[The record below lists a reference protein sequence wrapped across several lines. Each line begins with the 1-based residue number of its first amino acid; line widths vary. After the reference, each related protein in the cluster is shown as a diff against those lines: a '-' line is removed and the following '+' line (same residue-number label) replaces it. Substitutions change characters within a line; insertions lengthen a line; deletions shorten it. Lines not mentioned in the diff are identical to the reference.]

1 MDPGY
6 LSRHDI
12 GSLTARAGALGQRM
26 SRCRICPHECGARR
40 LEGERGTCRL
50 ASEVVVA
57 SAHAHFGEEEPLV
70 GRFGSGTIFFS
81 SCNLRCEFC
90 QNSDISH
97 STAGWAVGP
106 RELGR
111 LMTSLQAAGCH
122 NINLVTP
129 THVVAGI
136 VESLIW
142 AIRGGLRIPIVYNC
156 GGYESVE
163 TLALLEGI
171 VDIYLPDI
179 KYARNEPA
187 VRLSDAPNYWERSTA
202 ALREMHRQV
211 GDLMTDS
218 RGIAERGLLIRH
230 LVLPNRVAG
239 SRTILDFIAS
249 EISLDSYVNIM
260 DQYRPAYHAA
270 RYPEI
275 ARGVKSSEYL
285 AVVEHAYNIGLHR
298 GLTAL

>member
-6 LSRHDI
+6 LSRNDF
-12 GSLTARAGALGQRM
+12 GSLTARTKALRERM
-26 SRCRICPHECGARR
+26 SQCRICPHECGVRR
-40 LEGERGTCRL
+40 IEGERGTCRL
-50 ASEVVVA
+50 AAEVIVA
-57 SAHAHFGEEEPLV
+57 SAHPHFGEEKPLV
-70 GRFGSGTIFFS
+70 GRSGSGTIFFS
-81 SCNLRCEFC
+81 SCNLRCEYC
-90 QNSDISH
+90 QNSHISH
-97 STAGWAVGP
+97 STAGWPVGP

-129 THVVAGI
+129 THVAAGI
-136 VESLIW
+136 VEALIW

-163 TLALLEGI
+163 TLALLDGI
-171 VDIYLPDI
+171 VDIYLPDM
-179 KYARNEPA
+179 KYSVNEAA
-187 VRLSDAPNYWERSTA
+187 VRLSGAPNYWERSTA

-211 GDLMTDS
+211 GDLVTDS

-249 EISLDSYVNIM
+249 EISTDSYVNIM
-260 DQYRPAYHAA
+260 DQYRPVYHAA
-270 RYPEI
+270 HHSEI
-275 ARGVKSSEYL
+275 ARSVKSSEYL
-285 AVVEHAYNIGLHR
+285 EVLEHAYNVGLHR
-298 GLTAL
+298 GLPSP